1 MYRKLILALAMLAV
15 IAISAACAPAP
26 TVVPPT
32 PVPPTPV
39 PPTLLPAP
47 TPVPPTSVPPTS
59 VPPTAT
65 KAPTA
70 APTAAPGVAAANVE
84 KMVNDL
90 FNKVDRSVALW
101 NIQPG
106 LGTVMIEYSNRF
118 SRLWFSAN
126 AANWDMAKYQL
137 DEMTEIQEVGETT
150 RPGRSPMLKAFE
162 DKYLAALDKAVLA
175 KDKSAFTTAFND
187 AITGCNA
194 CHAASSGAAK
204 DAGYNW
210 KSYQYVKVEVPTID
224 PAPYIDW
231 KGGGQDSYASSTVAP
246 TATQKSPLAGTLD
259 AAGVSKLIVDKFNQV
274 DRNLALGAIQ
284 PGLGTVMIEYAD
296 RYSRVFYSARAG
308 NWDMAKY
315 QLDEMK
321 EIQEVG
327 ETTRPGRAAMLKSF
341 EAGFLDP
348 LDKAI
353 QAKDGA
359 AFDAAYKAVA
369 DGCNGCHAASSG
381 AAKDAGYT
389 WKSYK
394 YVKVQP
400 PMADTSSYITWK
412 ADKGTGNYVTS
423 AVAPTATP
431 KPGPTG
437 AIDMIGAQKMLS
449 DTMNTVNRDLALWNI
464 QPGLG
469 TVMIEYSKR
478 YSQLKYALDNGNW
491 DMAKYQLDEMT
502 EIQEVG
508 ETTRPGR
515 SPMLKAFEDGFLNP
529 MNSAILAKDKDKAA
543 TAYQNMIGGCN
554 GCHAA
559 SSGAAADAGYSWKSY
574 AFVQIQ
580 VPQSDPA
587 DYVQWNAGAGN
598 NGNYVG
604 APPAGQPTTAS
615 AGGPPK
621 IPMSHASPPRP
632 QCLVCHA
639 TGVGGAPKPLASIHS
654 ALADD
659 PKICMGCHVQ
669 AQ

>member
-1 MYRKLILALAMLAV
+1 MKKNLIALMMFVV
-15 IAISAACAPAP
+15 IIVVLSAACAPAP
-26 TVVPPT
+26 TPVPPT

-39 PPTLLPAP
+39 PPTLPPSP
-47 TPVPPTSVPPTS
+47 TPVL
-59 VPPTAT
+59 PTAT
-65 KAPTA
+65 TAPTA
-70 APTAAPGVAAANVE
+70 TPAAVPGVPAASVE
-84 KMVNDL
+84 KLVNDT
-90 FNKVDRSVALW
+90 FNKVDRNLTLW

-106 LGTVMIEYSNRF
+106 LGTVMIEYSNRL
-118 SRLWFSAN
+118 SRLWFAVN

-150 RPGRSPMLKAFE
+150 RPGRAPMLKAFE
-162 DKYLAALDKAVLA
+162 DKYLAALDKAILA
-175 KDKSAFTTAFND
+175 KDKAAFTTAFND
-187 AITGCNA
+187 AVTGCNA
-194 CHAASSGAAK
+194 CHAASTGT
-204 DAGYNW
+204 GW
-210 KSYQYVKVEVPTID
+210 KSYQYVKIKVPAID
-224 PAPYIDW
+224 PAPYVDW
-231 KGGGQDSYASSTVAP
+231 KGGGQDSYIANPPPAATAAP
-246 TATQKSPLAGTLD
+246 KPTLTGTLD
-259 AAGVSKLIVDKFNQV
+259 AAGVSKFVQDKFNVV

-296 RYSRVFYSARAG
+296 RYSRLFYSAKAG

-327 ETTRPGRAAMLKSF
+327 EITRPGRAPMLQAF
-341 EAGFLDP
+341 EKGFLDP

-353 QAKDGA
+353 AAKDAA
-359 AFDAAYKAVA
+359 AFDTAFKAAT
-369 DGCNGCHAASSG
+369 DGCNGCHAGSNASN
-381 AAKDAGYT
+381 

-394 YVKVQP
+394 YVRIQAP
-400 PMADTSSYITWK
+400 TADANSYIAWK
-412 ADKGTGNYVTS
+412 ADKSTGSYIANPP
-423 AVAPTATP
+423 AAPTTAP

-469 TVMIEYSKR
+469 TVMIEYAKR
-478 YSQLKYALDNGNW
+478 YAQLKYALDNGNW

-515 SPMLKAFEDGFLNP
+515 APMLKAFEDGFLKP
-529 MNSAILAKDKDKAA
+529 MDAAILAKDKAKADA
-543 TAYQNMIGGCN
+543 AYKNMIGGCN

-559 SSGAAADAGYSWKSY
+559 SKGSNWASY
-574 AFVQIQ
+574 AYVQIQ
-580 VPQSDPA
+580 TPQSDPA
-587 DYVQWNAGAGN
+587 DYVQWNAGTGN
-598 NGNYVG
+598 TGNYVS
-604 APPAGQPTTAS
+604 AAPAGSATTAAPA

-621 IPMSHASPPRP
+621 IPADHASPPRP

-639 TGVGGAPKPLASIHS
+639 SGVGGAPKPPPAIHS

-659 PKICMGCHVQ
+659 PKICLGCHQ
-669 AQ
+669 QSQ

>member
-1 MYRKLILALAMLAV
+1 NRSFLRPTPVSISLKKECTMVRKLIIVLALALVLAL
-15 IAISAACAPAP
+15 SAACAPAP
-26 TVVPPT
+26 TLVPPT
-32 PVPPTPV
+32 PVPPTS
-39 PPTLLPAP
+39 
-47 TPVPPTSVPPTS
+47 TSVPPTLPPPPTP

-70 APTAAPGVAAANVE
+70 APTAVPGVPAASVE
-84 KMVNDL
+84 KLVNDT
-90 FNKVDRSVALW
+90 FNKVDRNLTLW

-106 LGTVMIEYSNRF
+106 LGTVMIEYSNRL
-118 SRLWFSAN
+118 SRLWFAAN

-150 RPGRSPMLKAFE
+150 RPARVPMLKAFE
-162 DKYLAALDKAVLA
+162 DKYLAALDKAILA
-175 KDKSAFTTAFND
+175 KDKTAFTSAFND

-194 CHAASSGAAK
+194 CHAASTGT
-204 DAGYNW
+204 GW
-210 KSYQYVKVEVPTID
+210 KSYQYVKIEVPTID
-224 PAPYIDW
+224 PAPYVDW
-231 KGGGQDSYASSTVAP
+231 KGGGQDSYIANPPAAATAAP
-246 TATQKSPLAGTLD
+246 KPTLAGTLD
-259 AAGVSKLIVDKFNQV
+259 AAGVSKFIIDKFNTV

-296 RYSRVFYSARAG
+296 RYSRLFYSAKAG

-327 ETTRPGRAAMLKSF
+327 ETTRPGRAPMLQGF
-341 EAGFLDP
+341 EKGFLDP

-353 QAKDGA
+353 LAKDAA
-359 AFDAAYKAVA
+359 AFDTAYKAVA
-369 DGCNGCHAASSG
+369 DGCNGCHAGSNASN
-381 AAKDAGYT
+381 

-394 YVKVQP
+394 YVKIQAP
-400 PMADTSSYITWK
+400 TADADSYIAWK
-412 ADKGTGNYVTS
+412 ADKSTGSYAAS
-423 AVAPTATP
+423 ASVAPTAAP
-431 KPGPTG
+431 KPGPSG
-437 AIDMIGAQKMLS
+437 AIDMIGAQKMVS
-449 DTMNTVNRDLALWNI
+449 DTINTVNRDLALWNI

-469 TVMIEYSKR
+469 TVMIEYAKR
-478 YSQLKYALDNGNW
+478 YAQLKYALDNGNW

-515 SPMLKAFEDGFLNP
+515 APMLKAFEDGFLKP
-529 MNSAILAKDKDKAA
+529 MDAAILAKDKAKADA
-543 TAYQNMIGGCN
+543 AYKNIIGGCN

-559 SSGAAADAGYSWKSY
+559 STGNASTAGYAWKSY

-580 VPQSDPA
+580 TPQSDPA

-598 NGNYVG
+598 TGNYVG
-604 APPAGQPTTAS
+604 AAPAGQPTTA

-621 IPMSHASPPRP
+621 IPASHVGRS

-639 TGVGGAPKPLASIHS
+639 TGVGGAPKPLPAIHS

-659 PKICMGCHVQ
+659 PKICLGCHQ
-669 AQ
+669 QSQ